1 MPDIE
6 TARELGQLQE
16 RVRGLDSKFG
26 NLETKMDAMDS
37 TMRAGMA
44 DLSKK
49 FDALNLL
56 AERSKGG
63 LWVLIGVSSVLSSV
77 ATWFIKHMTTAGPP

>member
-1 MPDIE
+1 MPDPE

-26 NLETKMDAMDS
+26 NIESKMDAMDS

-56 AERSKGG
+56 AERGKGG
-63 LWVLIGVSSVLSSV
+63 LWVLVGFASILSSI
-77 ATWFIKHMTTAGPP
+77 ATWVVKHISSGPP

>member
-26 NLETKMDAMDS
+26 NLEAKMDAIDS
-37 TMRAGMA
+37 TMRAGLA
-44 DLSKK
+44 DQSKK
-49 FDALNLL
+49 LEAVMLMF
-56 AERSKGG
+56 ERGKGG
-63 LWVLIGVSSVLSSV
+63 LWVLMGVASVISSV
-77 ATWFIKHMTTAGPP
+77 ATWILTHMTKGPQ

>member
-26 NLETKMDAMDS
+26 NLESKMDAMD
-37 TMRAGMA
+37 TAMRAG
-44 DLSKK
+44 
-49 FDALNLL
+49 L
-56 AERSKGG
+56 ANQAEKQEAIMLMFERGKGG
-63 LWVLIGVSSVLSSV
+63 LWVLMALASLISSA
-77 ATWFIKHMTTAGPP
+77 ATLIIKHLALGPTT